1 MSQRGRSQ
9 SVPRFRQIGSSTLR
23 EHSSGMQLCTV
34 LWDQKH
40 KPCWP
45 LGSGDLELLPGNSSK
60 DLGSIGMCKLLSGS
74 ECIEA
79 EGECGAGTAQPMLR
93 EGTLVASRCLL
104 ALKPTPQVRLVPAGR
119 KEGVCSDC
127 SPCSALGWQP
137 VKNSLTA
144 TVPWSPG
151 DSRPSGHQSQMALM
165 YALQWLQNSGQQTYT
180 SSCSRDAVF

>member
-9 SVPRFRQIGSSTLR
+9 TVPRLRQIGSSTLR
-23 EHSSGMQLCTV
+23 EHSSGMQLCPV

-45 LGSGDLELLPGNSSK
+45 LGSGDLELLPGNSGK

-74 ECIEA
+74 ELHWGRGRVQCWHSPA
-79 EGECGAGTAQPMLR
+79 HAPWRYSCSLQM
-93 EGTLVASRCLL
+93 S
-104 ALKPTPQVRLVPAGR
+104 LKPTPQVRPVPAGG

-127 SPCSALGWQP
+127 SLCSALGWQL
-137 VKNSLTA
+137 VKNSLTV

-151 DSRPSGHQSQMALM
+151 DSRPSGHQNQMAPM
-165 YALQWLQNSGQQTYT
+165 HPLQWLQNSGQQT
-180 SSCSRDAVF
+180 